1 MKGGQERR
9 RGHRNGGIWFQTM
22 VLGAERTGPLD
33 ADLDTDLSPD
43 TRPGP
48 STAPAASAADEPVR
62 PFVRRG
68 SQAPP
73 AAAETPLQAAPDSPP
88 RPCSEPPAPL
98 LRLFRAFSI
107 ARLLLGLL
115 LLGIY

>member
-48 STAPAASAADEPVR
+48 KRSQT
-62 PFVRRG
+62 RR
-68 SQAPP
+68 A
-73 AAAETPLQAAPDSPP
+73 
-88 RPCSEPPAPL
+88 
-98 LRLFRAFSI
+98 
-107 ARLLLGLL
+107 
-115 LLGIY
+115 

>member
-73 AAAETPLQAAPDSPP
+73 AVAETAVVVKKIRAA
-88 RPCSEPPAPL
+88 RK
-98 LRLFRAFSI
+98 RLGALATVPGTTF
-107 ARLLLGLL
+107 
-115 LLGIY
+115 